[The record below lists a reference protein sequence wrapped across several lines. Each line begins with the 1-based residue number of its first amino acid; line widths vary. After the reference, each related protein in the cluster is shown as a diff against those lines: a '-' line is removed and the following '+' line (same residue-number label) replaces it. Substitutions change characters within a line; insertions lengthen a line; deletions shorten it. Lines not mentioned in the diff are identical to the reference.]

1 VRAPQTVRPQKMGIS
16 ELDLLR
22 NHIAG
27 CWQPP
32 VAAPGAEELK
42 VDILVQLDR
51 DGSVREASIQDARRY
66 RSDRF
71 FKVAAD
77 AALRAVLEC
86 SPLPLPEEKF
96 DLWKEFIFGFDPR
109 FIAG

>member
-1 VRAPQTVRPQKMGIS
+1 MRAPQPVRPQKMGIN
-16 ELDLLR
+16 ELDRLR

-32 VAAPGAEELK
+32 VAAPGAEGLK
-42 VDILVQLDR
+42 VDILVQLER

-77 AALRAVLEC
+77 AALRAVLDC
-86 SPLPLPEEKF
+86 SPLPLPAEKF

>member
-1 VRAPQTVRPQKMGIS
+1 MRRWQSGQQAQAKTTRRKTTRPKKIWKRSARLCNRRCGPQTVRPQKMGIS

-51 DGSVREASIQDARRY
+51 DGSVREASIRMQGAI
-66 RSDRF
+66 
-71 FKVAAD
+71 
-77 AALRAVLEC
+77 ALT
-86 SPLPLPEEKF
+86 
-96 DLWKEFIFGFDPR
+96 GFQ
-109 FIAG
+109 GGS